1 MHTFMQ
7 RILVVTAGLVLACP
21 VIAQSN
27 VAELIEQTGVKA
39 GDVPMR
45 EMPRWRQPQKI
56 VMMDVGVSREEVQA
70 LVPGAE
76 VVFYSSSADAIA
88 NAKGADAIIGYCS
101 KALIDAAEDAI
112 WMQVFSA
119 GVDRCVG
126 ADRIAD
132 GSIVLTNMQKMSSP
146 VIAEH
151 VIALTFSL
159 ARQIPQ
165 YAKVMQSGRWHRG
178 SDISGRMLSLAG
190 KTMFVIGLGG
200 IGTEA
205 ARRAAALDMRVI
217 GTRRSSREGPDF
229 VDYVGLS
236 DELLEL
242 VAEADFIVNA
252 LPLTPE
258 TTGMID
264 KSFFDAAKHGAYFIN
279 VGRGGTV
286 VTDDLVAALE
296 SGQIAG
302 AGLDVTDPEPLPADH
317 SLWQMDN
324 VIITPHVSG
333 RDSNRARHIMVFKE
347 NLRRFA
353 AGEALLNVVDPEL
366 GY

>member
-1 MHTFMQ
+1 MIMIRTLL
-7 RILVVTAGLVLACP
+7 ITAGLILAG
-21 VIAQSN
+21 VASAQSDL
-27 VAELIEQTGVKA
+27 AELIEQTGVKA

-45 EMPRWRQPQKI
+45 EMPGWRQPKKI

-70 LVPGAE
+70 LMPGAE
-76 VVFYSSSADAIA
+76 VVIYRSSADAMA

-112 WMQVFSA
+112 WVQVFSA

-132 GSIVLTNMQKMSSP
+132 GSVVLTNMQKMSSP

-151 VIALTFSL
+151 VIALTLSL
-159 ARQIPQ
+159 ARQIPWF
-165 YAKVMQSGRWHRG
+165 AREMTSGKWYRG
-178 SDISGRMLSLAG
+178 SDTASRMMSVAG

-236 DELLEL
+236 DELFEL
-242 VAEADFIVNA
+242 AAEADFIVNA

-258 TTGMID
+258 TKGLID
-264 KSFFDAAKHGAYFIN
+264 ETFFSAAKPGAVYIS
-279 VGRGGTV
+279 VGRGRTTV
-286 VTDDLVAALE
+286 TEDLVAALE
-296 SGQIAG
+296 SGQIAA
-302 AGLDVTDPEPLPADH
+302 AGLDVTDPEPLPGDH
-317 SLWQMDN
+317 VLWQMDN

-333 RDSNRARHIMVFKE
+333 RDSNRARHMMVFEE

-353 AGEALLNVVDPEL
+353 AGEALLNVVDPER

>member
-1 MHTFMQ
+1 MIMLRTLL
-7 RILVVTAGLVLACP
+7 ITAGLVLAGAAG
-21 VIAQSN
+21 AQSDL
-27 VAELIEQTGVKA
+27 AELIEQTGVEA

-45 EMPRWRQPQKI
+45 EMPGWRQPRKI
-56 VMMDVGVSREEVQA
+56 VMMDVGVSREEIQA
-70 LVPGAE
+70 LVPGAD
-76 VVFYSSSADAIA
+76 VVIYRSSADALTK
-88 NAKGADAIIGYCS
+88 AKGADAIIGYCS
-101 KALIDAAEDAI
+101 KALIDAAEDAV
-112 WMQVFSA
+112 WVQVFSA

-126 ADRIAD
+126 ADRVAD

-146 VIAEH
+146 VIGEH
-151 VIALTFSL
+151 VIALAMSL
-159 ARQIPQ
+159 ARQIPW
-165 YAKVMQSGRWHRG
+165 YAKEMQSGTWYRG
-178 SDISGRMLSLAG
+178 SDTASRMMSVAG

-217 GTRRSSREGPDF
+217 ATRRSSREGPDF

-236 DELLEL
+236 DERLEL
-242 VAEADFIVNA
+242 AAEADFIVNA

-258 TTGMID
+258 TTGLINET
-264 KSFFDAAKHGAYFIN
+264 FFNAAKPGAVYIS
-279 VGRGGTV
+279 VGRGRTT

-296 SGQIAG
+296 SGQIVA

-317 SLWQMDN
+317 VLWQMDN

-333 RDSNRARHIMVFKE
+333 RDSNRARHMMVFKE

-353 AGEALLNVVDPEL
+353 AGDALLNVVDPEL